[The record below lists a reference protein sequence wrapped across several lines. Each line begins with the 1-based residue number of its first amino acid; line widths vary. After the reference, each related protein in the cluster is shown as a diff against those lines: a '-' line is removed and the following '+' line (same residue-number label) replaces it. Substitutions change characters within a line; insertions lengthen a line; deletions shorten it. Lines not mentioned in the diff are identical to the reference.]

1 MGPGV
6 LARILESFP
15 NLGDAR
21 LLVGTESS
29 DDAAVYRLR
38 EDLGL
43 IATVDFFPP
52 LLDDPYLFGQ
62 VAAAN
67 ALSDIYAM
75 GGDPILAL
83 NLVAFPCKDLG
94 VEVLETILKGGFDK
108 VKEAG
113 ALLVGG
119 HTIEDAV
126 PKYGLCVMGTAHP
139 EKIVTNKAARPKDRL
154 ILTKPLG
161 SGILTT
167 ALMRGLIQESDM
179 KAMLGHMLALNDK
192 AKERMLKVGVNAC
205 TDITGFG
212 LLGHALE
219 MARGSGVCIT
229 IESGS
234 VPTDSLA
241 FELATKGIYPGGT
254 MRNLAFGEGSGTIS
268 PGVPEPLK
276 WLLADPQT
284 SGGLLIS
291 VPGERSEELLSGLI
305 HDGALEARIIGFV
318 TEGPKGTLA
327 VA

>member
-1 MGPGV
+1 VGPGV

-15 NLGDAR
+15 KPLDPK
-21 LLVGTESS
+21 LLVGTETS

-38 EDLGL
+38 EDLAL

-83 NLVAFPCKDLG
+83 NVVAFPCKDLG
-94 VEVLETILKGGFDK
+94 AEVLEAILKGGFDK

-119 HTIEDAV
+119 HTIEDGV
-126 PKYGLCVMGTAHP
+126 PKYGLCAIGTAHP
-139 EKIVTNKAARPKDRL
+139 KRILTNKAARLKDRL

-161 SGILTT
+161 SGILAT
-167 ALMRGLIQESDM
+167 ALMRGLIKETDMRVMLES
-179 KAMLGHMLALNDK
+179 MLALNAK
-192 AKERMLKVGVNAC
+192 AKDCMLNVGVNAC

-219 MARGSGVCIT
+219 MANGSGVCLR
-229 IESGS
+229 IESS
-234 VPTDSLA
+234 AVPVDGLA
-241 FELATKGIYPGGT
+241 LKFAEKGVYPGGAK
-254 MRNLAFGEGSGTIS
+254 RNLAFGDESVSIS
-268 PGVPEPLK
+268 HNVPEPFK

-291 VPGERSEELLSGLI
+291 VPDERAEDLLASLI
-305 HDGALEARIIGFV
+305 NAGVSSARLIGGV
-318 TEGPKGTLA
+318 SEGPKGTLV